1 MLHVIIA
8 GEAWALSGAKL
19 TSSWQQQQQ
28 QQNQHPYGASTAAA
42 IPASQ
47 QQQRGEPTTLSSRTD
62 AAVDHNNMAGE
73 LPLSPE
79 DLSSDVCQLPKCY
92 YAIYKNN

>member
-1 MLHVIIA
+1 VCT

-28 QQNQHPYGASTAAA
+28 QQQQNQQPYGSGASA
-42 IPASQ
+42 IPGGQ
-47 QQQRGEPTTLSSRTD
+47 NQQQRGEPTTLSSTIGNSRTD

-79 DLSSDVCQLPKCY
+79 DLSSDV
-92 YAIYKNN
+92 

>member
-1 MLHVIIA
+1 VYFLLYVIA

-28 QQNQHPYGASTAAA
+28 QQNQQTYGSGSVAASTAAA
-42 IPASQ
+42 IPGS
-47 QQQRGEPTTLSSRTD
+47 QQQRGEPTTLSSTIGNSRTD

-79 DLSSDVCQLPKCY
+79 DLSSDV
-92 YAIYKNN
+92 

>member
-1 MLHVIIA
+1 MYFLLYVIA

-28 QQNQHPYGASTAAA
+28 QQNQQTYGSGSVAASTAAA
-42 IPASQ
+42 IPGS

-79 DLSSDVCQLPKCY
+79 DLSSDVCDK
-92 YAIYKNN
+92 

>member
-1 MLHVIIA
+1 MKDSFRMFAPLAAAAWPLVSP

-19 TSSWQQQQQ
+19 SSSWQQQQQ
-28 QQNQHPYGASTAAA
+28 QQQQQNQAYGGSSTSSAA
-42 IPASQ
+42 IPGSQ
-47 QQQRGEPTTLSSRTD
+47 REPTTLSSRTD

-79 DLSSDVCQLPKCY
+79 DLSSDV
-92 YAIYKNN
+92 